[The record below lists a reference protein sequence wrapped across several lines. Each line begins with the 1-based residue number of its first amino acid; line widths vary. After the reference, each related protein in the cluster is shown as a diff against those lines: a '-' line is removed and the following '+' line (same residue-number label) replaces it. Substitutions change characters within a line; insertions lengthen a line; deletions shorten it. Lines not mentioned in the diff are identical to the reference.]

1 MDTSK
6 FALFADV
13 AFTKNFTKSGER
25 MGYTQPG
32 VSHVLKTMEDEF
44 GFPLFLRTRKGVSL
58 TPNAETI
65 LPLIREI
72 VALSEKLDQT
82 VGSINGLETGHLT
95 IAAFA
100 SISRRWLPDIIF
112 AFKQKYPGIE
122 IELLEGGTDEIVS
135 WVESCQAD
143 LGFVSKNHINKL
155 DFFPLCDDPLM
166 AILPKDFAT
175 NNKDSISF
183 EDLLAHPFVISAEG
197 VDYDVHDAISAAKI
211 KPDIHYSSTDDHTV
225 ISMVSSHLGV
235 SILPN
240 LVIGTARDE
249 ILSLPLEPFF
259 SRQLGIVTNNE
270 YRPSPAARRFIECV
284 GETLPLILNK
294 DPELIPFI

>member
-6 FALFADV
+6 FALLADV

-58 TPNAETI
+58 TPNAEAI

-82 VGSINGLETGHLT
+82 VASINGLETGHLT

-122 IELLEGGTDEIVS
+122 IELLEGGTDEIVA

-155 DFFPLCDDPLM
+155 DFLPLCDDPLM
-166 AILPKDFAT
+166 AILPKDYK
-175 NNKDSISF
+175 NKDKDAISF
-183 EDLLAHPFVISAEG
+183 EELLAQPFVISAEG
-197 VDYDVHDAISAAKI
+197 VDYDVHDAISTAAI
-211 KPDIHYSSTDDHTV
+211 SPDIRYSSTDDHTV
-225 ISMVSSHLGV
+225 ISMVSSNLGV

-240 LVIGTARDE
+240 LVIGTAKDE
-249 ILSLPLEPFF
+249 IFSLPLEPFF
-259 SRQLGIVTNNE
+259 SRLLGIVTNNE
-270 YRPSPAARRFIECV
+270 YRPSPAARHFIECV
-284 GETLPLILNK
+284 GETLPLILKK
-294 DPELIPFI
+294 DPELIPYL